1 MGQDSK
7 FHSVDECFFYF
18 YISIYIY
25 LYLYLS
31 IYLFVQKS
39 NEAKQNVL
47 VLH

>member
-18 YISIYIY
+18 YIY
-25 LYLYLS
+25 LYIS